1 MRGKGIRYING
12 KGCISE
18 SLSAKSKTMKA
29 EEILELF
36 RRFAP
41 NANKLWAYF
50 VSIITWIHSTF
61 TKYRRGMEVTERT
74 LRIDVGESGFLARVA
89 APVSAAVF
97 RDEAENTGITIG
109 GHGTLM
115 ARPML
120 QLKDILSAVG
130 VTCTDSMPLR
140 LKGSIR
146 PGTIEVDGSGG
157 SQSVSGLM
165 FALPLLDSPSE
176 IIVYNP
182 VSVPYI
188 RLTAKILSE
197 YGVKTEIINDYK
209 RLKIHIPAPQKYSLR
224 RVPGNCVCLDGDW
237 SAAAVFMAAA
247 AICGRCSVAGLSA
260 DSLQADRAVLGA
272 LREAGA
278 FVRENGGT
286 YTVMRS
292 PLYGFSFDCTDC
304 PDLIPVLSAFA
315 VYCEGITEI
324 KGLSRL
330 AGKESDRAASIVHLL
345 SKAEVAH
352 SREGDV
358 LHIEGM
364 SLTRRLLSGSM
375 PAPGVYETF
384 SDHRIV
390 MAVMLLGLPAAD
402 IAPDDYA
409 PLAKSMPRFRELWD
423 SVTDSDRQCSGR
435 QDFGREDF
443 GRQCSDG
450 QYDIVDSVV

>member
-1 MRGKGIRYING
+1 
-12 KGCISE
+12 
-18 SLSAKSKTMKA
+18 
-29 EEILELF
+29 
-36 RRFAP
+36 
-41 NANKLWAYF
+41 
-50 VSIITWIHSTF
+50 
-61 TKYRRGMEVTERT
+61 MEVTEHT
-74 LRIDVGESGFLARVA
+74 LHIDVGESGFLARVA

-97 RDEAENTGITIG
+97 RDEAEKTGIAIV

-115 ARPML
+115 ARPMS
-120 QLKDILSAVG
+120 QLRDILSAVG

-157 SQSVSGLM
+157 SQAVSGLM

-209 RLKIHIPAPQKYSLR
+209 HLKILIPAPQKYSLS
-224 RVPGNCVCLDGDW
+224 RVSGNGVCGDGEVWNGGIWDDGIRGMDIHDGDW

-260 DSLQADRAVLGA
+260 DSLQADRAVLVA
-272 LREAGA
+272 LKEAGA

-292 PLYGFSFDCTDC
+292 PLHGFSFDCTDC
-304 PDLIPVLSAFA
+304 PDLMPVLSAFA
-315 VYCEGITEI
+315 VYCEGLTEI

-330 AGKESDRAASIVHLL
+330 AGKESDRAASIIHFL
-345 SKAEVAH
+345 SKARVAH

-402 IAPDDYA
+402 IVPDDYA

-423 SVTDSDRQCSGR
+423 SVTGSGRLGSDRQ
-435 QDFGREDF
+435 DF

-450 QYDIVDSVV
+450 QYDIVR

>member
-1 MRGKGIRYING
+1 
-12 KGCISE
+12 
-18 SLSAKSKTMKA
+18 MKA

-97 RDEAENTGITIG
+97 RDEAECAGIMIE

-115 ARPML
+115 GRPMS
-120 QLKDILSAVG
+120 QLRDILSAVG

-157 SQSVSGLM
+157 SQAVSGLM

-176 IIVYNP
+176 IIVDNP

-237 SAAAVFMAAA
+237 SAAAAFLCAA

-260 DSLQADRAVLGA
+260 DSLQADRVVLWA

-292 PLYGFSFDCTDC
+292 PLHGFSFDCTDC
-304 PDLIPVLSAFA
+304 PDLMPVLSAFA
-315 VYCEGITEI
+315 VYCEGHTEI

-345 SKAEVAH
+345 SKAGVAH

-402 IAPDDYA
+402 IVPDDYA
-409 PLAKSMPRFRELWD
+409 PLAKSMPRFKELWD
-423 SVTDSDRQCSGR
+423 SVTGSDRQ
-435 QDFGREDF
+435 
-443 GRQCSDG
+443 
-450 QYDIVDSVV
+450 YDMVDRVV

>member
-157 SQSVSGLM
+157 SQAVSGLM

-176 IIVYNP
+176 IIVDNP

-260 DSLQADRAVLGA
+260 DSLQADRVVLWA

-292 PLYGFSFDCTDC
+292 PLHGFSFDCTDC
-304 PDLIPVLSAFA
+304 PDLMPVLSAFA
-315 VYCEGITEI
+315 VYCEGHTEI

-330 AGKESDRAASIVHLL
+330 AGKESDRAASIIHLL
-345 SKAEVAH
+345 SESGVPH

-402 IAPDDYA
+402 IVPDDYA
-409 PLAKSMPRFRELWD
+409 PLAKSMPRFKELWD
-423 SVTDSDRQCSGR
+423 SVTGSDRQ
-435 QDFGREDF
+435 
-443 GRQCSDG
+443 
-450 QYDIVDSVV
+450 YDMVDRVV

>member
-1 MRGKGIRYING
+1 
-12 KGCISE
+12 
-18 SLSAKSKTMKA
+18 MKA

-36 RRFAP
+36 RQFAP

-97 RDEAENTGITIG
+97 RDEAECAGIMIE

-115 ARPML
+115 GRPMS
-120 QLKDILSAVG
+120 QLRDILSAVG

-188 RLTAKILSE
+188 RLSAKILSE

-209 RLKIHIPAPQKYSLR
+209 RLKILIPAPQKYSLS
-224 RVPGNCVCLDGDW
+224 RVPGNNMCVAGDVWGDGIRNGGIRGMDIHDGDW
-237 SAAAVFMAAA
+237 SAAAAFLCAA
-247 AICGRCSVAGLSA
+247 AICGRCSVTGLRK
-260 DSLQADRAVLGA
+260 DSFQADRAVLGA

-345 SKAEVAH
+345 SKAGVVH

-402 IAPDDYA
+402 IVPDDYA
-409 PLAKSMPRFRELWD
+409 PLAKSMPRFKELWD
-423 SVTDSDRQCSGR
+423 SVTGSDRQ
-435 QDFGREDF
+435 
-443 GRQCSDG
+443 
-450 QYDIVDSVV
+450 YDMVDRVV